1 MSSLPTGR
9 GHDKM
14 EYYEAKFG
22 AAMVRGMIPQMKATA
37 MEHGIEMNYGG
48 YVGNTF
54 DSHRLIWKAREEGGS
69 ELQDKV
75 VEQIFQAYFT
85 ENKSLGERTVL
96 EECASKAGLAQSSID
111 FLSDSNNNSD
121 GTREVRDEMQD
132 YGRAFQ
138 CTGVPMF
145 IVDGKHTLSGA
156 QESDSFLRLFGK
168 L

>member
-1 MSSLPTGR
+1 
-9 GHDKM
+9 M

-22 AAMVRGMIPQMKATA
+22 AAMVRGMIPRMKATA

-69 ELQDKV
+69 ELQDKL
-75 VEQIFQAYFT
+75 VEQMFQAYFT

-96 EECASKAGLAQSSID
+96 EECASKAGLALSSSVD
-111 FLSDSNNNSD
+111 FFSDSNKNSE
-121 GTREVRDEMQD
+121 GTREVREEMQE
-132 YGRAFQ
+132 YGRAFG

-156 QESDSFLRLFGK
+156 QESDAFLGLFGK